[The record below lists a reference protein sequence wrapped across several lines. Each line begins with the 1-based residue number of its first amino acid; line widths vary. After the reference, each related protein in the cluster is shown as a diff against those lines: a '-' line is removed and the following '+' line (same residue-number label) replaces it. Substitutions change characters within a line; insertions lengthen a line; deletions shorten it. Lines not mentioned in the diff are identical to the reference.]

1 MATTASTEAVQIG
14 NDGTLGHDDDGA
26 QFLSFILAG
35 EHYGIDILRVQ
46 EIKGWTTVTRVP
58 QTPDY
63 MKGVL
68 NLRGTVVPI
77 IDMRIRFAI
86 EEVEYT
92 PLTVVIVMSIKSEK
106 GERLVGIVV
115 DAVSDVLNVAK
126 DEIKPTPD
134 FGDTVSTEFISG
146 LASVDDKMVMLL
158 EVDKLLDVE
167 SLHASIESKAS
178 KEEDTD
184 ASDN

>member
-1 MATTASTEAVQIG
+1 MATTASTQAIQIG
-14 NDGTLGHDDDGA
+14 KDGTLGNDDDGA

-46 EIKGWTTVTRVP
+46 EIKGWTPVTRVP
-58 QTPDY
+58 QTPDF

-77 IDMRIRFAI
+77 IDMRMRFEL

-92 PLTVVIVMSIKSEK
+92 PLTVVIVMSVQSET
-106 GERLVGIVV
+106 GERLIGIVV
-115 DAVSDVLNVAK
+115 DAVSDVLNVGV

-134 FGDTVSTEFISG
+134 FGETVSTEFIKG

-158 EVDKLLDVE
+158 DVDKLFNVAELPSDE
-167 SLHASIESKAS
+167 TIEKV
-178 KEEDTD
+178 
-184 ASDN
+184 

>member
-1 MATTASTEAVQIG
+1 MATAASTEAMQLDQRGVG
-14 NDGTLGHDDDGA
+14 LDGDNA

-46 EIKGWTTVTRVP
+46 EIKGWTPVTRVP
-58 QTPDY
+58 QTPQH

-77 IDMRIRFAI
+77 VDMRMRFSL
-86 EEVEYT
+86 EEIEYT
-92 PLTVVIVMSIKSEK
+92 PLTVVIVMSVKSDT

-115 DAVSDVLNVAK
+115 DAVSDVLNVPT
-126 DEIKPTPD
+126 ENIKPTPD
-134 FGDTVSTEFISG
+134 FGDTVSTEFING

-158 EVDKLLDVE
+158 DVDHLFNTNELP
-167 SLHASIESKAS
+167 A
-178 KEEDTD
+178 EEILEQVK
-184 ASDN
+184 

>member
-1 MATTASTEAVQIG
+1 MATAASTEAMQLDQRGVG
-14 NDGTLGHDDDGA
+14 LDGDNA

-46 EIKGWTTVTRVP
+46 EIKGWTPVTRVP
-58 QTPDY
+58 QTPQH

-77 IDMRIRFAI
+77 VDMRMRFSL
-86 EEVEYT
+86 EEIEYT
-92 PLTVVIVMSIKSEK
+92 PLTVVIVMSVKSDT

-115 DAVSDVLNVAK
+115 DAVSDVLNVPA
-126 DEIKPTPD
+126 ENIKPTPD
-134 FGDTVSTEFISG
+134 FGDKVSTEFING

-158 EVDKLLDVE
+158 DVDQLFNTNELP
-167 SLHASIESKAS
+167 A
-178 KEEDTD
+178 EEILEQVK
-184 ASDN
+184 

>member
-1 MATTASTEAVQIG
+1 MATAASTQAIQIG
-14 NDGTLGHDDDGA
+14 KDGTLGREDDGA

-46 EIKGWTTVTRVP
+46 EIKGWTPVTRVP
-58 QTPDY
+58 QTPDF

-77 IDMRIRFAI
+77 IDMRMRFAL

-92 PLTVVIVMSIKSEK
+92 PLTVVIVMSVQSDT
-106 GERLVGIVV
+106 GDRLVGIVV
-115 DAVSDVLNVAK
+115 DAVSDVLNVGV

-134 FGDTVSTEFISG
+134 FGETVSTEFIKG
-146 LASVDDKMVMLL
+146 LASVEEKMVMLL
-158 EVDKLLDVE
+158 DVDKLFNVAELPLDE
-167 SLHASIESKAS
+167 IIEKV
-178 KEEDTD
+178 
-184 ASDN
+184 